1 MTHLD
6 NYRGLE
12 AKAADIGKFTGLLVS
27 VEVAAYWSSGVQQVD
42 HYVIRVR
49 SNQTVSGPLPHALA
63 DAYIDGLR
71 AGVLGYR
78 SLNQA
83 ADPHVLE
90 APQVVSRG

>member
-6 NYRGLE
+6 NYRALE
-12 AKAADIGKFTGLLVS
+12 AKAADIGKFTGLLVT
-27 VEVAAYWSSGVQQVD
+27 VEVAAFWSSGVQQVD

-49 SNQTVSGPLPHALA
+49 TNQTVSGPLPHKLA

-78 SLNQA
+78 ALSQPD
-83 ADPHVLE
+83 DPRVLE
-90 APQVVSRG
+90 APRG

>member
-12 AKAADIGKFTGLLVS
+12 AKAADIGKFTGLAVA

-63 DAYIDGLR
+63 EAYIDGLR

-78 SLNQA
+78 ALPQA
-83 ADPHVLE
+83 VAPALAEFE
-90 APQVVSRG
+90 ARRG